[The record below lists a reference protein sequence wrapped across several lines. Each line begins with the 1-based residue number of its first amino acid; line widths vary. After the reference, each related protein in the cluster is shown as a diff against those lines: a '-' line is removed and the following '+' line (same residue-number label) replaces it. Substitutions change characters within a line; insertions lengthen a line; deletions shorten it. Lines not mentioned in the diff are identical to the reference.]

1 MSKGSCIHW
10 FRKGLR
16 LTDNPALLASLEAHK
31 GSHLELRPVFVL
43 DPWFV
48 KHGQVGENRWRFLA
62 QTLEDLDI
70 QLKSLGSRLFVVRGS
85 PKEVLPKLF
94 KSWNVKKLTFESDT
108 EPYSVKRDEEITD
121 LAEKFNVEVVTKMS
135 HTLYNPQDVVKK
147 YKGQTPKTYQ
157 SFQNTVAS
165 MPKPEK
171 PLPKMTSIPKE
182 CKISNQADLNDK
194 EYNTPTL
201 KELGLVES
209 ELQPCKFPGGET
221 EGLQRLEKY
230 ICEKNGKWVRGF
242 EKPQTSPNSLE
253 PSTTVLSPYLKFG
266 CVSCRDMYYRLMD
279 VYSKGPHSKPPVSL
293 IGQLLWREFF
303 YTCGATIPNFNQ
315 MKGNR

>member
-94 KSWNVKKLTFESDT
+94 KSWNVKKPDLCPFINFGECIHIRNSFRKTVNAFNSPFILKKSES
-108 EPYSVKRDEEITD
+108 
-121 LAEKFNVEVVTKMS
+121 
-135 HTLYNPQDVVKK
+135 
-147 YKGQTPKTYQ
+147 
-157 SFQNTVAS
+157 
-165 MPKPEK
+165 
-171 PLPKMTSIPKE
+171 
-182 CKISNQADLNDK
+182 LN
-194 EYNTPTL
+194 
-201 KELGLVES
+201 S
-209 ELQPCKFPGGET
+209 
-221 EGLQRLEKY
+221 
-230 ICEKNGKWVRGF
+230 
-242 EKPQTSPNSLE
+242 
-253 PSTTVLSPYLKFG
+253 
-266 CVSCRDMYYRLMD
+266 
-279 VYSKGPHSKPPVSL
+279 SL
-293 IGQLLWREFF
+293 I
-303 YTCGATIPNFNQ
+303 
-315 MKGNR
+315 